1 MTLLDIILILA
12 LGWVMGEFY
21 TMYKLHKNL
30 RTYLVIEEPTKPNVY
45 KLETELIDDIIF
57 LYDRDT
63 NDFICQGNSLEQLA
77 QLSRE
82 YKKIEYATVKHGDY
96 FVAFIE
102 GKVTEK
108 V

>member
-21 TMYKLHKNL
+21 TMYKLRKNL
-30 RTYLVIEEPTKPNVY
+30 RTYIIVEETKPNVY
-45 KLETELIDDIIF
+45 KLETELVDDIIL
-57 LYDRDT
+57 LYDRET
-63 NDFICQGNSLEQLA
+63 NDFICQGKSLEQLA

>member
-1 MTLLDIILILA
+1 MTLLDIILLVA

-21 TMYKLHKNL
+21 TVYKLRRRLHSIII
-30 RTYLVIEEPTKPNVY
+30 VEESVKPNVY
-45 KLETELIDDIIF
+45 KLETEEVDNTIL
-57 LYDRDT
+57 LYDRET

>member
-21 TMYKLHKNL
+21 TMYKLHKNIQSMI
-30 RTYLVIEEPTKPNVY
+30 IEKPIKSNVY
-45 KLETELIDDIIF
+45 KLETVLVDDIIL
-57 LYDRDT
+57 LYDRET
-63 NDFICQGNSLEQLA
+63 NDFVCQGNSLEQLA
-77 QLSRE
+77 QLSKE
-82 YKKIEYATVKHGDY
+82 YKKIEYASVKHGEY

-102 GKVTEK
+102 GKVTTE

>member
-21 TMYKLHKNL
+21 TMYKLRKNI
-30 RTYLVIEEPTKPNVY
+30 RSYLVIEEARPTVF
-45 KLETELIDDIIF
+45 KLETEQVDNTIL

-102 GKVTEK
+102 GKVTKE